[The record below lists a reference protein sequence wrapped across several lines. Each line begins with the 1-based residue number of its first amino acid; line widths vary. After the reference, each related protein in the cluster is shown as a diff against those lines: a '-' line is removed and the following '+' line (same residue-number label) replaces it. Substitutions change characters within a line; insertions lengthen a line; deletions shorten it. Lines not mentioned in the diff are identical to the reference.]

1 MAGYKSNK
9 FWPRNFIH
17 IFGGSNI
24 GSYYKRWLYVSI
36 CYNPGFPSE
45 VQLNVSA
52 KSPPDPP
59 QGKLSADR
67 LLNALSPALS
77 AELERMLEEFRG
89 SLDAEATV
97 RLKKALLDKEA
108 EFRARAEEEE
118 RRVREETS
126 EQVRAEV
133 TTELEARFKS
143 DLAAEL
149 EALKGRL
156 KQGAQE
162 AKERW
167 KQERLELIAETER
180 WRLLAEFH
188 RRVGDATSQVEILRR
203 FVAAAERLSE
213 GVALY
218 LNKPDGLALWN
229 TQGEAAAFP
238 ELISEDTI
246 DPEWYFAPIV
256 VQSRTVAAVCAT
268 GVKDRDSL
276 VVIVDALKRAIENFG
291 LRIRFFGAGGAHEPA
306 TSDAVGDPT
315 SSPSA
320 QASDEE
326 SAKRGADA
334 RRLARML
341 VSEIKLGNEK
351 EVLEGR
357 VHADLYT
364 RLRKHI
370 DRGRETYERQVPSSD
385 PDQDYFHEEL
395 VKILADN
402 DPNRLGEGYPGPS

>member
-1 MAGYKSNK
+1 M
-9 FWPRNFIH
+9 
-17 IFGGSNI
+17 
-24 GSYYKRWLYVSI
+24 
-36 CYNPGFPSE
+36 
-45 VQLNVSA
+45 SA

-89 SLDAEATV
+89 SLDAEANV

-126 EQVRAEV
+126 GQVRAEV

-291 LRIRFFGAGGAHEPA
+291 LRIRFFGAGG
-306 TSDAVGDPT
+306 DPT

-364 RLRKHI
+364 RLQKQI
-370 DRGRETYERQVPSSD
+370 DRGRETYERLVPSSD
-385 PDQDYFHEEL
+385 PAPDYFHEEI

>member
-1 MAGYKSNK
+1 M
-9 FWPRNFIH
+9 
-17 IFGGSNI
+17 
-24 GSYYKRWLYVSI
+24 
-36 CYNPGFPSE
+36 
-45 VQLNVSA
+45 SA

-89 SLDAEATV
+89 SLDAEANV

-133 TTELEARFKS
+133 ATELEARFKA

-149 EALKGRL
+149 EVLKGRL

-167 KQERLELIAETER
+167 KQERLELIAEAER

-203 FVAAAERLSE
+203 FVVAAERLSE

-291 LRIRFFGAGGAHEPA
+291 LRIRFFWCR
-306 TSDAVGDPT
+306 
-315 SSPSA
+315 
-320 QASDEE
+320 
-326 SAKRGADA
+326 RGARA
-334 RRLARML
+334 
-341 VSEIKLGNEK
+341 G
-351 EVLEGR
+351 
-357 VHADLYT
+357 DL
-364 RLRKHI
+364 RCCR
-370 DRGRETYERQVPSSD
+370 
-385 PDQDYFHEEL
+385 
-395 VKILADN
+395 
-402 DPNRLGEGYPGPS
+402 